1 MEDDIQEPK
10 QVPLYLIIDISRE
23 GDVKVR
29 SNAFSLIFDRVSCT
43 VTMGGD
49 TQVRR

>member
-1 MEDDIQEPK
+1 MEDNIQTLM
-10 QVPLYLIIDISRE
+10 QVSLYLIIDISRE
-23 GDVKVR
+23 GDVEVR
-29 SNAFSLIFDRVSCT
+29 SNASSSIFDRVSCT